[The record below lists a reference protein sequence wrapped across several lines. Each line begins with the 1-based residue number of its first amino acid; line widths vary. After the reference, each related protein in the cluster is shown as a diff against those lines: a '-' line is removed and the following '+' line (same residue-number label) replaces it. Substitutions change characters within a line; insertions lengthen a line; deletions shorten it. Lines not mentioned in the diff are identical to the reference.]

1 MCRLLCVPC
10 PGYLYIMTDLWRA
23 SLHKNLT
30 QGTYNSCGPQRATSL
45 SSEVNSG
52 RMRSS
57 MARPFYQIITVYS
70 KSQCSLWLCFS
81 NLCKH
86 FQGFCAKTTM
96 KPPPPRILPL
106 TQWLLENDPHIHLK
120 TFLYILC
127 GLLELRHG
135 SLYQK
140 NSRYNNMQSKP

>member
-96 KPPPPRILPL
+96 KPPTTPRICYFFVYSTGYTCFQESTSPCFSIAASAF
-106 TQWLLENDPHIHLK
+106 PHHLCFS
-120 TFLYILC
+120 T
-127 GLLELRHG
+127 
-135 SLYQK
+135 SP
-140 NSRYNNMQSKP
+140 N